1 MTNASKYG
9 ILMHSVD
16 NFIQVTVVRDTKE
29 AATVCFIRSD
39 TGINR
44 ISAGKQFRSSGN
56 I

>member
-16 NFIQVTVVRDTKE
+16 NFIQVIVVRDTKE
-29 AATVCFIRSD
+29 AAMSLLQSVLL
-39 TGINR
+39 GINR
-44 ISAGKQFRSSGN
+44 ISAGKQFWSSGN

>member
-29 AATVCFIRSD
+29 AAMSLLPVSYTHLTLPTNSRV
-39 TGINR
+39 
-44 ISAGKQFRSSGN
+44 
-56 I
+56 